1 MKPLLLLKP
10 SRLIIALLALAML
23 TQSCKKKE
31 PGYWKNEQIPASDKE
46 RFDELNDELIKAMR
60 KDDKQTLENMLS
72 KELLDD
78 PSTKREI
85 ELVANR
91 LKADTSYAIMNEYYV
106 VNKYNDR
113 DTIIANKNGV
123 EAYELNYP
131 AFAEE
136 MYIAFLSPAKGP
148 NKELV
153 TIMYANYVYGWK
165 LCKIDVGPYTIN
177 NKTAPQL
184 YSYAKDSYAQGQIVE
199 ALNTLA
205 LTMSCL
211 HPSQIWQYT
220 SEQPMAEIYA
230 AVGNDA
236 NKRYP
241 FPYAITAVTTRPQ
254 IFGVFNKTTPEGSF
268 PQICYQSKI
277 NLKDTAALKAENLA
291 IRKALPA
298 IMPGVDQN
306 KAYVYY
312 LAYNERPTVKKQVKY
327 FEMVQKL
334 K

>member
-1 MKPLLLLKP
+1 MKPLLLKL
-10 SRLIIALLALAML
+10 SHTVVALLIIAAV
-23 TQSCKKKE
+23 TQSCKHQA
-31 PGYWKNEQIPASDKE
+31 PGFFKNEKITADDRQH
-46 RFDELNDELIKAMR
+46 FHELNADLIKAMR
-60 KDDKQTLENMLS
+60 VDDKQTLENMLS

-78 PSTKREI
+78 PATKRDI

-91 LKADTSYAIMNEYYV
+91 LKVDTSYSVLNEYYV

-113 DTIIANKNGV
+113 DTILADNNGIN
-123 EAYELNYP
+123 AYDLIYP

-136 MYIAFLSPAKGP
+136 MYMAFLIPAKGA
-148 NKELV
+148 NKEMI
-153 TIMYANYVYGWK
+153 TIMYANYDYGWR

-184 YSYAKDSYAQGQIVE
+184 YSYAKNSYAKGQVVE

-205 LTMSCL
+205 LTMICL
-211 HPSQIWQYT
+211 HPSQVWQYT
-220 SEQPMAEIYA
+220 FEQPMAEIYA
-230 AVGNDA
+230 TVGADA
-236 NKRYP
+236 NKQYP
-241 FPYAITAVTTRPQ
+241 FPYTIKGVATKPQ

-277 NLKDTAALKAENLA
+277 DLKDTTALKAENLA
-291 IRKALPA
+291 IRKALPS

-312 LAYNERPTVKKQVKY
+312 SAYNERPSVKKQVKF
-327 FEMVQKL
+327 FEMAHKL

>member
-1 MKPLLLLKP
+1 MVALFT
-10 SRLIIALLALAML
+10 IATV
-23 TQSCKKKE
+23 TQSCKHQK
-31 PGYWKNEQIPASDKE
+31 PGFWKDDKINIDE
-46 RFDELNDELIKAMR
+46 RQHFHELNTDLIKAMR
-60 KDDKQTLENMLS
+60 TDDKQTLENMLS

-78 PSTKREI
+78 PATKREI

-91 LKADTSYAIMNEYYV
+91 LKADSSYSVMNEYYV

-113 DTIIANKNGV
+113 DTILASNNGLD
-123 EAYELNYP
+123 AYQLIYP

-136 MYIAFLSPAKGP
+136 MYLAFLTPKKGP
-148 NKELV
+148 NKEMI
-153 TIMYANYVYGWK
+153 TIMYANYNYGWR

-177 NKTAPQL
+177 NKTASQL
-184 YSYAKDSYAQGQIVE
+184 YSYAKQSYAQGQVVE

-211 HPSQIWQYT
+211 HPSGVWQYT
-220 SEQPMAEIYA
+220 FEQPMAEIYA
-230 AVGNDA
+230 TVGADA
-236 NKRYP
+236 NKLYP
-241 FPYAITAVTTRPQ
+241 FPYTIKGVATNPR

-277 NLKDTAALKAENLA
+277 DLKDTAALKAENLA

-312 LAYNERPTVKKQVKY
+312 SAYNERPSVTKQVRF
-327 FEMVQKL
+327 FEMAHKL